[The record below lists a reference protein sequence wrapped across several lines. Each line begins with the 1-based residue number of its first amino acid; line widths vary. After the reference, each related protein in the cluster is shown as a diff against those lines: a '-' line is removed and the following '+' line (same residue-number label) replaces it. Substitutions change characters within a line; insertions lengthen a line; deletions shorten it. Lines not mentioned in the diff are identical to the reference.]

1 MARHYAETTA
11 AGLKSS
17 IKPFG
22 SFSGFLKARMAFL
35 DSLFGSKT
43 AAATGAPKT
52 QRPFAFHP
60 SILEFDSLMQA
71 AQLGAPAYAS
81 ASPFA
86 HAVIDGFIDSATVAQ
101 LAGEFPDR
109 DNHNHWLDYNG
120 NDAAGKPLQHRKYH
134 ISDEDRLG
142 PVTQRLLYEL
152 KSARFLQV
160 LSTLTGIDNLIPDAL
175 NHGGGIHMNCRGAM
189 LKIHAD
195 FNRHPEWHLD
205 RRLNLLLYLNE
216 GWQDSFGGDLELW
229 DAGMTSCQKKVAPI
243 AGRCVIFST
252 SSTSFHGHPDPIACP
267 PEVTRKSIALYY
279 YTNPPRSIEEPV
291 HSTLWQTR
299 PGSVD

>member
-1 MARHYAETTA
+1 MGLLEGLLGRRGPRVDSGSPGQILDFDRLMDTARGSA
-11 AGLKSS
+11 A
-17 IKPFG
+17 
-22 SFSGFLKARMAFL
+22 
-35 DSLFGSKT
+35 
-43 AAATGAPKT
+43 
-52 QRPFAFHP
+52 
-60 SILEFDSLMQA
+60 
-71 AQLGAPAYAS
+71 AYAS
-81 ASPFA
+81 AEPFA
-86 HAVIDGFIDSATVAQ
+86 HVAIDGFIDAATVARI
-101 LAGEFPDR
+101 AGEFPDR
-109 DNHNHWLDYNG
+109 DDSTHWLDYNG

-160 LSTLTGIDNLIPDAL
+160 LSALTGIEDLIPDAL

-195 FNRHPEWHLD
+195 FNRHPNWHLD

-216 GWQDSFGGDLELW
+216 DWQASFGGDLELW
-229 DAGMTSCQKKVAPI
+229 DRDMVACRERIAPV

-267 PEVTRKSIALYY
+267 DDVTRKSIALYY
-279 YTNPPRSIEEPV
+279 YTNIPRDAAGEV
-291 HSTLWQTR
+291 HSTLWQSR
-299 PGSVD
+299 PDARD